1 MDNMDLDKIWG
12 ELGKEP
18 VEGGLIK
25 GQCQLKNVKSL
36 HPLIEV
42 RNNLRITN
50 FWGIVISMGYIVL
63 MILYP
68 YWQVLLGFS
77 VVLTFNIVFIVQ
89 GIKLRRQLPR
99 SVDAGHSML
108 QEMKVHHAAVVK
120 WINNQMYAARFVF
133 PVAAASGFM
142 MGGIWGSG
150 KSLELL
156 FTKPIFPISM
166 AVSAVVFS
174 FAGLWLARKMFG
186 ISYKKFLDRLQ
197 VNIDLLEQRSQE
209 QEE

>member
-1 MDNMDLDKIWG
+1 MANMDLDKIWG

-18 VEGGLIK
+18 VEGVLIK
-25 GQCQLKNVKSL
+25 GQQQLKNVKSL

-50 FWGIVISMGYIVL
+50 IWGIVISIGYIVL
-63 MILYP
+63 MIFYP
-68 YWQVLLGFS
+68 YWQVILGFS
-77 VVLTFNIVFIVQ
+77 IVLTFNIVFILQ
-89 GIKLRRQLPR
+89 GIKLRKQLPL

-108 QEMKVHHAAVVK
+108 HEMKVHHAALTK
-120 WINNQMYAARFVF
+120 WIENQMYAARFVF

-150 KSLELL
+150 KSLEQL

-166 AVSAVVFS
+166 IISAVLFS
-174 FAGLWLARKMFG
+174 FAGMWLARKMFG
-186 ISYKKFLDRLQ
+186 ISYQKFLNRLK
-197 VNIDLLEQRSQE
+197 VNIDQLEQKSQE
-209 QEE
+209 KDE

>member
-18 VEGGLIK
+18 VGGGLIK
-25 GQCQLKNVKSL
+25 GQSQLKNVKSL
-36 HPLIEV
+36 HPLVDV

-50 FWGIVISMGYIVL
+50 VWGIVISIGYIVL
-63 MILYP
+63 MMLYP

-89 GIKLRRQLPR
+89 GIKLRKQIPR

-108 QEMKVHHAAVVK
+108 QEMKMHHSAVTK
-120 WINNQMYAARFVF
+120 WIDNQIYAARFVF

-156 FTKPIFPISM
+156 FTKPVFPISM
-166 AVSAVVFS
+166 IASAVVFS
-174 FAGLWLARKMFG
+174 FAGIWLARKMFG
-186 ISYKKFLDRLQ
+186 ISYKKFLDRLKE
-197 VNIDLLEQRSQE
+197 NIDQLESQASSE
-209 QEE
+209 IS

>member
-18 VEGGLIK
+18 VGGGLIK
-25 GQCQLKNVKSL
+25 GQSQLKNVKSL
-36 HPLIEV
+36 HPLVDV

-50 FWGIVISMGYIVL
+50 VWGIVISIGYIVL

-89 GIKLRRQLPR
+89 GIKLRKQIPR

-108 QEMKVHHAAVVK
+108 QEMKMHHSAVTK
-120 WINNQMYAARFVF
+120 WIDNQIYAARFVF

-156 FTKPIFPISM
+156 FTKPVFPISM
-166 AVSAVVFS
+166 IASAVVFS
-174 FAGLWLARKMFG
+174 FAGIWLARKMFG
-186 ISYKKFLDRLQ
+186 ISYKKFLDRLKE
-197 VNIDLLEQRSQE
+197 NIDQLESQASSE
-209 QEE
+209 IS

>member
-1 MDNMDLDKIWG
+1 MANMDLDKIWG

-25 GQCQLKNVKSL
+25 GQQQLKNVKSL

-50 FWGIVISMGYIVL
+50 IWGIVISIGYIVL
-63 MILYP
+63 MIFYP
-68 YWQVLLGFS
+68 YWQVILGFS
-77 VVLTFNIVFIVQ
+77 IVLTFNIVFIFQ
-89 GIKLRRQLPR
+89 GIKLRKQLPL

-108 QEMKVHHAAVVK
+108 HEMKVHHAALTK
-120 WINNQMYAARFVF
+120 WIENQMYAAKFVF

-150 KSLELL
+150 KCLEQL

-166 AVSAVVFS
+166 IISAVLFS
-174 FAGLWLARKMFG
+174 FAGMWLARKLFG
-186 ISYKKFLDRLQ
+186 ISYQKFLDRLK
-197 VNIDLLEQRSQE
+197 VNIDQLESQRSTE
-209 QEE
+209 IP

>member
-25 GQCQLKNVKSL
+25 DQSKLKNVKSL
-36 HPLIEV
+36 HPLIEI

-50 FWGIVISMGYIVL
+50 IWGIVISIGYIVL
-63 MILYP
+63 MIFYP

-77 VVLTFNIVFIVQ
+77 VVLTFNVVFIVQ
-89 GIKLRRQLPR
+89 GIKLRKQLPR

-108 QEMKVHHAAVVK
+108 QEMKVHHAAVTK
-120 WINNQMYAARFVF
+120 WISNQMYAARFVF
-133 PVAAASGFM
+133 PIAAASGFM

-166 AVSAVVFS
+166 VISAVLFS
-174 FAGLWLARKMFG
+174 FAGIWLARKMFG
-186 ISYKKFLDRLQ
+186 ISYKKFLDRLK
-197 VNIDLLEQRSQE
+197 VNIDQLESQHSTE
-209 QEE
+209 VS

>member
-18 VEGGLIK
+18 VGGGLIK
-25 GQCQLKNVKSL
+25 GQSQLKNVKSL
-36 HPLIEV
+36 HPLVDV

-50 FWGIVISMGYIVL
+50 VWGIVISIGYIVL
-63 MILYP
+63 MMLYP

-89 GIKLRRQLPR
+89 GIKLRKQIPR

-108 QEMKVHHAAVVK
+108 QEMKMHHSAVTK
-120 WINNQMYAARFVF
+120 WIDNQIYAARFVF

-156 FTKPIFPISM
+156 FTKPVFPISM
-166 AVSAVVFS
+166 IASAVVFS
-174 FAGLWLARKMFG
+174 FAGIWLARKMFG
-186 ISYKKFLDRLQ
+186 ISYKKFLDRLKE
-197 VNIDLLEQRSQE
+197 NIDQLESQHSSE
-209 QEE
+209 IS

>member
-25 GQCQLKNVKSL
+25 QPSQLQGVKSL

-42 RNNLRITN
+42 RNRLRITN
-50 FWGIVISMGYIVL
+50 VFGIVISIGYIIL
-63 MILYP
+63 MMYYP

-77 VVLTFNIVFIVQ
+77 VVLIFNIVFIGQ
-89 GIKLRRQLPR
+89 GIKLRMQLPK

-108 QEMKVHHAAVVK
+108 HEMKVHHAAITQ

-133 PVAAASGFM
+133 PVAAATGFM
-142 MGGIWGSG
+142 LGGVQGSG
-150 KSLELL
+150 KSLEQL
-156 FTKPIFPISM
+156 FTKPIFPIAMVISM
-166 AVSAVVFS
+166 VLFS
-174 FAGLWLARKMFG
+174 FAGIWLSKKMFG
-186 ISYKKFLDRLQ
+186 ISYKKFLDRLKM
-197 VNIDLLEQRSQE
+197 NINQLESQRSTE
-209 QEE
+209 IS

>member
-25 GQCQLKNVKSL
+25 GQSQLKNVKSL

-50 FWGIVISMGYIVL
+50 IWGIVISIGYIVL

-77 VVLTFNIVFIVQ
+77 VVLTFNIVFIVH
-89 GIKLRRQLPR
+89 GIRIRKQLPR

-108 QEMKVHHAAVVK
+108 HEMKVHHTAVTK
-120 WINNQMYAARFVF
+120 WIDNQMYAARFVF

-142 MGGIWGSG
+142 MGGMWGSG

-156 FTKPIFPISM
+156 FTKPVFPISM
-166 AVSAVVFS
+166 LISAVLFS
-174 FAGLWLARKMFG
+174 FAGIWLAKKMFG
-186 ISYKKFLDRLQ
+186 ISYKKFLDRLKE
-197 VNIDLLEQRSQE
+197 NIDQLESQASSE
-209 QEE
+209 IS

>member
-18 VEGGLIK
+18 VDGGLMK
-25 GQCQLKNVKSL
+25 DQPKLQDVKSL

-42 RNNLRITN
+42 RKNLRITN
-50 FWGIVISMGYIVL
+50 VFGILISIAYIVL

-68 YWQVLLGFS
+68 YWQLLLGFS
-77 VVLTFNIVFIVQ
+77 VVLTFNIVFIIQ
-89 GIKLRRQLPR
+89 GIHIRNQLPR
-99 SVDAGHSML
+99 SVDPAHSML
-108 QEMKVHHAAVVK
+108 DEMKVHHAAITK

-150 KSLELL
+150 KSLEQL

-166 AVSAVVFS
+166 VISAVIFS
-174 FAGLWLARKMFG
+174 FAGIWLARKLFG
-186 ISYKKFLDRLQ
+186 MSYQKFLNRLKA
-197 VNIDLLEQRSQE
+197 NIDQLEAQRY
-209 QEE
+209 

>member
-12 ELGKEP
+12 ELGEEP

-25 GQCQLKNVKSL
+25 GQSQLKNVKSL

-50 FWGIVISMGYIVL
+50 IWGIVISIGYIVL

-108 QEMKVHHAAVVK
+108 QEMKVHHAAVTK
-120 WINNQMYAARFVF
+120 WIDNQMYAARFVF

-156 FTKPIFPISM
+156 FTKPVFPISM
-166 AVSAVVFS
+166 VVSAVVFS

-197 VNIDLLEQRSQE
+197 VNIDLLEQKGQE

>member
-1 MDNMDLDKIWG
+1 MDLDKIWG

-25 GQCQLKNVKSL
+25 GQQQLKDVKSL

-50 FWGIVISMGYIVL
+50 IWGIVISIGYIVL
-63 MILYP
+63 MIFYP
-68 YWQVLLGFS
+68 YWQVILGFS
-77 VVLTFNIVFIVQ
+77 IVLTFNIVFIFQ
-89 GIKLRRQLPR
+89 GIRLRKQLPL

-108 QEMKVHHAAVVK
+108 HEMKVHHAAVTQ
-120 WINNQMYAARFVF
+120 WIENQMYAARFVF

-150 KSLELL
+150 KCLGQL

-166 AVSAVVFS
+166 IISAVLFS
-174 FAGLWLARKMFG
+174 FAGIWLARKMFG
-186 ISYKKFLDRLQ
+186 ISYQKFLDRLK
-197 VNIDLLEQRSQE
+197 VNIDQLESQRSTE
-209 QEE
+209 IT

>member
-25 GQCQLKNVKSL
+25 GQSQLKNVKSL

-50 FWGIVISMGYIVL
+50 FWGIVISIGYIVL

-89 GIKLRRQLPR
+89 GIRIRRQLPR

-108 QEMKVHHAAVVK
+108 HEMKVHHTAVTK
-120 WINNQMYAARFVF
+120 WIENQMYAARFVF

-142 MGGIWGSG
+142 MGGMWGSG

-166 AVSAVVFS
+166 LISAVLFS
-174 FAGLWLARKMFG
+174 FAGIWLAKKMFG
-186 ISYKKFLDRLQ
+186 ISYQKFLDRLQ

>member
-18 VEGGLIK
+18 VAGGLIK
-25 GQCQLKNVKSL
+25 GQSQLKNVKSL
-36 HPLIEV
+36 HPLVDV

-50 FWGIVISMGYIVL
+50 VWGIVISIGYIVL

-89 GIKLRRQLPR
+89 GIKLRKQIPR

-108 QEMKVHHAAVVK
+108 QEMKMHHSAVTK
-120 WINNQMYAARFVF
+120 WIDNQIYAARFVF

-156 FTKPIFPISM
+156 FTKPVFPISM
-166 AVSAVVFS
+166 IASAVVFS
-174 FAGLWLARKMFG
+174 FAGIWLARKMFG
-186 ISYKKFLDRLQ
+186 ISYKKFLDRLKE
-197 VNIDLLEQRSQE
+197 NIDQLESQHSTE
-209 QEE
+209 IS

>member
-18 VEGGLIK
+18 VGGGLIK
-25 GQCQLKNVKSL
+25 GQSQLKNVKSL
-36 HPLIEV
+36 HPLVDV

-50 FWGIVISMGYIVL
+50 VWGIVISIGYIVL
-63 MILYP
+63 MMLYP

-89 GIKLRRQLPR
+89 GIKLRKQIPR

-108 QEMKVHHAAVVK
+108 QEMKMHHSAVTK
-120 WINNQMYAARFVF
+120 WIDNKIYAARFVF

-156 FTKPIFPISM
+156 FTKPVFPISM
-166 AVSAVVFS
+166 IASAVVFS
-174 FAGLWLARKMFG
+174 FAGIWLARKMFG
-186 ISYKKFLDRLQ
+186 ISYKKFLDRLKE
-197 VNIDLLEQRSQE
+197 NIDQLESQHSTE
-209 QEE
+209 IS